1 MSQEINGYL
10 LRERLP
16 VITLGAAGPVGAAA
30 TTVDVVS
37 HIGVTAS
44 AANLIFT
51 LPVPSDTRS
60 GRDLIVTNTGVNAF
74 TVLGMRID
82 SNRFGQFIWDAT
94 ELAWQAPA
102 VPLAS
107 GADLFR
113 SGSLTGLMPDGT
125 TDTQDAIYRSGQVV
139 IDTAINGDGGL
150 TLDDLRSKTSVQLSA
165 GEAGVTDT
173 NMTAVGVDLLGKV
186 RLSNAL
192 AYPDLRATN
201 PNPQDFAAGTYYAF
215 KQSATVGLTGAGYIG
230 IPTYVGLETTRRHAQ
245 AGDFSGGPV
254 IQRVFLEDGRSYY
267 RTSVS
272 GTSWGPWN
280 MEAGSRP
287 ALQHRWTSQAATK
300 ISIANEI
307 RWAGFYN
314 VMTTGTN
321 TAEPGGH
328 FSIHMPADGFAVP
341 VAGGGTRAVV
351 PAVAGSAV
359 DTGGILLNNW
369 DTLWYRHVYGSGQG
383 PVPGN
388 FLIVPYTANTS
399 APVNGPFTNP
409 DDWIKIASR
418 GDNQVFQLGN
428 GDTLTPG
435 SQIGRGVGVTVANWT
450 AMKQR
455 AMGDGYFFSPG
466 GNTAVP
472 TAFGFTGTIRWID
485 GGSTPF
491 VNSTG
496 YRDATQAIKV
506 TGTAIRGVNGAA
518 NRTWRLM
525 TAAEKPGWF
534 GGAQRGQNPIL
545 AASSTVVDLNDNET
559 LYFVP
564 NIDAT
569 GASEDQWVVAGWS
582 GFVSTPVHWLPIA
595 SRQSVGGH
603 STIQVLVGGLQYALK
618 AGDATYTTTPADH
631 YKDAKHRKVT
641 HKGLK
646 FCRWTQNAFFAGA
659 GANGVPAGGNSQGV
673 LVSWD
678 DNQMVYGISDGY
690 NSWGN
695 QFSYINVPSV
705 GAQIPVTLSN
715 SNVTR
720 VVQNISGRKY
730 VPLSN
735 WEALYWIPPAYSGGA
750 GSVDGDFVIG
760 FYNGNHSIPT
770 NAVLI
775 AKVEG
780 TVGFP
785 TGNTSNKTRVLF
797 ADGTYIQPGLS
808 PVTGTPV
815 QNDHAQGTG
824 DWRPLVYPGQTGPG
838 MTAAMPA
845 VPGVLGAYAA
855 PYTAFY
861 NYRTVDD
868 DPRGNI
874 HLEGIINLNAD
885 VAASD
890 RLAFLPGVNVR
901 GFPIVSVLI
910 SASTLGENHAIM
922 GQVRFQNATVN
933 GSTGVE
939 ILAWGGSFTAANP
952 QRTLGAN
959 GGASA
964 AGVPQWVSLNNIILP
979 HA

>member
-16 VITLGAAGPVGAAA
+16 VITLAANGPVGAAA

-60 GRDLIVTNTGVNAF
+60 GRDLIVTNTGANAF

-82 SNRFGQFIWDAT
+82 SNRFSQFIWDAT

-107 GADLFR
+107 GADFFR

-139 IDTAINGDGGL
+139 IDTGAVGDGGL
-150 TLDDLRSKTSVQLSA
+150 TLDDLRSRNSTQAAA

-201 PNPQDFAAGTYYAF
+201 PNPQDFAAGTYYAL
-215 KQSATVGLTGAGYIG
+215 KQSTTVGLTGAGYIG

-267 RTSVS
+267 RVS
-272 GTSWGPWN
+272 TGATTWGAWN
-280 MEAGSRP
+280 LECVGRQAMQPRF
-287 ALQHRWTSQAATK
+287 TSQATTK
-300 ISIANEI
+300 ISITGEV
-307 RWAGFYN
+307 RWAGVYN

-321 TAEPGGH
+321 AAEPAGH
-328 FSIHMPADGFAVP
+328 FRIEMPADGFLVP

-351 PAVAGSAV
+351 AATAGSAV
-359 DTGGILLNNW
+359 DTGGIRLNTW
-369 DTLWYRHVYGSGQG
+369 ETLWYRHPYGQG
-383 PVPGN
+383 PAFVPGN
-388 FLIVPYTANTS
+388 LMIVPHTANTNTS
-399 APVNGPFTNP
+399 GPFLNP
-409 DDWIKIASR
+409 DEWIKIAARDDAGVFSLGT
-418 GDNQVFQLGN
+418 GDVVGL
-428 GDTLTPG
+428 G
-435 SQIGRGVGVTVANWT
+435 SQTGRGGKITADNWT
-450 AMKQR
+450 ATKAR
-455 AMGDGYFFSPG
+455 AMGDGYYFSPG

-485 GGSTPF
+485 GGSTPS
-491 VNSTG
+491 VNGAG
-496 YRDATQAIKV
+496 YRDVGAR
-506 TGTAIRGVNGAA
+506 TAGIAVRGVNGAA
-518 NRTWRLM
+518 NRVWRLM

-534 GGAQRGQNPIL
+534 GGALRGNNPIV

-564 NIDAT
+564 NIEST
-569 GASEDQWVVAGWS
+569 NGSEGQWVVAGWS
-582 GFVSTPVHWLPIA
+582 GLVSTPVHWLPIA
-595 SRQSVGGH
+595 SRQVTGAH
-603 STIQVLVGGLQYALK
+603 STIQVLVGGMQYALR

-659 GANGVPAGGNSQGV
+659 AANGQPAGGSAQGV
-673 LVSWD
+673 LISWD
-678 DNQMVYGISDGY
+678 DNTLMYGISDGY
-690 NSWGN
+690 VSWGN
-695 QFSYINVPSV
+695 QYSYINAPAV
-705 GAQIPVTLSN
+705 GAQIPVTVTN

-730 VPLSN
+730 VPLSY

-760 FYNGNHSIPT
+760 FYNGTHCIPS
-770 NAVLI
+770 NAIMV

-780 TVGFP
+780 AVGFP
-785 TGNTSNKTRVLF
+785 IGAGANKTRVQF
-797 ADGTYIQPGLS
+797 ADGTYIQPGIAL
-808 PVTGTPV
+808 VTGAPA

-838 MTAAMPA
+838 MSAAMPA

-874 HLEGIINLNAD
+874 HLEGIISLNAD
-885 VAASD
+885 VAASG

-901 GFPIVSVLI
+901 GFPIVPVLI
-910 SASTLGENHAIM
+910 SATTLGENHTIM

-964 AGVPQWVSLNNIILP
+964 AGVPQYVSLNNIILP